1 MIDIH
6 SHILPGL
13 DDGARDLEQSLKL
26 ARQAVR
32 EGIHTVIATP
42 HHRNG
47 RYDNPG
53 GAVRQ
58 AAEALARELAAAG
71 IPLKLRCGQEIRV
84 YAELPEDLERG
95 EALTLNGS
103 RYLLLELPSGYVPQ
117 GMDELLHELRVMG
130 RVPVIAHPER
140 NRELAA
146 DPGRLAAWVRQ
157 GVLLQLTSHSVSG
170 ALGPRLAR
178 LCLDWCRRNL
188 VHFIASDAH
197 HPDSRGFSLADAYE
211 RIAAAAGEDCA
222 SRLRS
227 NALALAED
235 LPIEP
240 GEPRPNRGRFL
251 FWKWHT

>member
-13 DDGARDLEQSLKL
+13 DDGARDLEQSLEL

-188 VHFIASDAH
+188 VLAGRCLRTDRRGGGGGLRLPSSVQRPGPCGGPADRAQGTA
-197 HPDSRGFSLADAYE
+197 PEPRALPVLEVAYLKDSG
-211 RIAAAAGEDCA
+211 
-222 SRLRS
+222 SRL
-227 NALALAED
+227 
-235 LPIEP
+235 LP
-240 GEPRPNRGRFL
+240 NL
-251 FWKWHT
+251 V